1 MKTIRRPVFA
11 ALRRGRQN
19 LIAATLV
26 GALAFAVPALFAAE
40 AAATASPEDA
50 AAKAQELAKKLSN
63 PVASLI
69 SVPMQANFD
78 DGFGADGKG
87 SKFTL
92 NIQPVIPIS
101 ISEDWNIISRT
112 ILPVI
117 YQSHIVGKS
126 SQGGLGDILQSFF
139 LSPQKPTAGVIW
151 GVGPALLLPSATR
164 DELGGEKWAAGPT
177 AVLLKQAHGWT
188 FGTLAYH
195 VWSYAGNDA
204 RADVSSTYLQP
215 FVSFTTK
222 TATSFGLNTETTYN
236 WKANNDHWSVPVNF
250 SVSQLMRIGKLPVQ
264 LQGGLGYWADSP
276 QNGAEGFRFRFTVT
290 FLFPK

>member
-1 MKTIRRPVFA
+1 MKITRK
-11 ALRRGRQN
+11 QN
-19 LIAATLV
+19 LLAAALV

-139 LSPQKPTAGVIW
+139 LSPQEPTAGVIW

-195 VWSYAGNDA
+195 VWSYAGDDA

-236 WKANNDHWSVPVNF
+236 WKANNGHWSVPVNF